1 MDLGRLRGTD
11 YVVGV
16 LAAALLGS
24 LFLDWYHGEVVAILG
39 PGESTPASPTL
50 NAFEAYT
57 VTDIVLALFAVMALG
72 IVFLTATQRTSAVPV
87 AWTALTCAVSLVATG
102 FMAVAALTVPE
113 DGLVRE
119 VGPVLGL
126 ALTLGLTG
134 AVWATARSERPG
146 PAFARSPR
154 AEVETLHPP
163 QP

>member
-24 LFLDWYHGEVVAILG
+24 LFLDWY
-39 PGESTPASPTL
+39 ESPAGATL
-50 NAFEAYT
+50 NAFEAFSA
-57 VTDIVLALFAVMALG
+57 TDIVLALFAVMALG

-87 AWTALTCAVSLVATG
+87 AWSALTAAASLIALP
-102 FMAVAALTVPE
+102 FLAVAALTVPG
-113 DGLVRE
+113 DGYTRGI
-119 VGPVLGL
+119 GPVLAV

-134 AVWATARSERPG
+134 AVWSTMRSERPG
-146 PAFARSPR
+146 PALARSPR
-154 AEVETLHPP
+154 AVVETLHPP